1 MNTRTDQK
9 KHKPMDKLTG
19 QDDIIRAFK
28 RAIYESKEAQ
38 SSEVAEADRNWKYYF
53 GQHYLRNVGGRWMAD
68 SMGGDKLRI
77 QRDIIQLAID
87 ALRPILVKM
96 RPHILVLATYPEDDV
111 VVEMPDNSERT
122 IRNLKNADVSG
133 FLTEALKRE
142 HRRRH
147 EEILLSELILEVM
160 ITGQAYRVCLP
171 VTRPGFGTMI
181 EPKLYPR
188 SRVLLDYEGTRLADF
203 KDFQHVI
210 FEDELNANEI
220 FHTYGVKESE
230 YTKEDEPS
238 SDALLEYEG
247 YDHTVG
253 GIRRLGRRLEEDG
266 YDNRPRKYKVHT
278 GYFNEGASE
287 LETYHDAPP
296 KSLKFPFGRQLVMI
310 NEQYLQADQPN
321 PFWHGDYPVTC
332 YQSLPVPHVARAL
345 SESGKLIDVQKGV
358 NILMNALIGN
368 TLLGQNP
375 KLLYEEGAFNPEDWG
390 QGPGGMVRV
399 TGGALSGGK
408 IQWFKPEGTD
418 RGAFNLLKDLEYY
431 GKEDVAG
438 VTASL
443 QGQQLPAGS
452 SGVYA
457 NTLQSAAM
465 TGPTFRIQQL
475 DSGHHRFARQE
486 VELYQQF
493 VDWREPYYLEIH
505 DMEKYH
511 PYMTEAVQDLYYRVE
526 YESQAELPHNPIA
539 RQNFFWNQFVE
550 GIIDFEEYVQKSHI
564 SMRPELRE
572 RARKGSMDNYMPG
585 VPREVR
591 LQMMMQAAQAQAA
604 MQAQASQGGGGALP
618 GGEPPSQ
625 IAGQSAEEGASVG
638 GLAGDPEGSAL

>member
-1 MNTRTDQK
+1 MNTRTDMK
-9 KHKPMDKLTG
+9 KHRPMDKLTS
-19 QDDIIRAFK
+19 QDDIIKSFR

-38 SSEVAEADRNWKYYF
+38 AAEIAEADRNWKYYF

-68 SMGGDKLRI
+68 SMAGDKLRI
-77 QRDIIQLAID
+77 QRDIIQLSID

-96 RPHILVLATYPEDDV
+96 RPHILVLATYPDHDAVLEL
-111 VVEMPDNSERT
+111 PNNRSFT
-122 IRNLKNADVSG
+122 IRNLKNSDVSS
-133 FLTEALKRE
+133 FMTESLLRE

-147 EEILLSELILEVM
+147 EDILLSELILEVM

-171 VTRPGFGTMI
+171 VHKPGFGTII

-188 SRVLLDYEGTRLADF
+188 SRVLLDYDGTRLADF
-203 KDFQHVI
+203 KDFMHII
-210 FEDELNANEI
+210 FEDDMDANAI
-220 FHTYGVKESE
+220 FHTFGVKESE

-238 SDALLEYEG
+238 ADALYDYEERG
-247 YDHTVG
+247 VFRSTSA
-253 GIRRLGRRLEEDG
+253 IRRYGRRVDD
-266 YDNRPRKYKVHT
+266 YDYDRPRKYKVHT

-287 LETYHDAPP
+287 MEVYHDAPP
-296 KSLKFPFGRQLVMI
+296 KSLKYPFGRQLIMI
-310 NEQYLQADQPN
+310 NEQYLAVDQPN

-375 KLLYEEGAFNPEDWG
+375 KLLYEEGSFNPEDFG
-390 QGPGGMVRV
+390 EGPGGMVRV
-399 TGGALSGGK
+399 QQGALSGNR
-408 IQWFKPEGTD
+408 IEWFKPEGTD

-438 VTASL
+438 VTAAL
-443 QGQQLPAGS
+443 QGQELHAGS

-457 NTLQSAAM
+457 NTLQSASM

-475 DSGHHRFARQE
+475 DAGHHRFSRQE
-486 VELYQQF
+486 IELYQQF
-493 VDWREPYYLEIH
+493 VDWRDPYYLELH
-505 DMEKYH
+505 DMQKYH
-511 PYMTEAVQDLYYRVE
+511 PMMTEAVRDLYYRVE

-539 RQNFFWNQFVE
+539 RQNFFWNQYVE
-550 GIIDFEEYVQKSHI
+550 GVIDFEEYVLKSHV

-572 RARKGSMDNYMPG
+572 KARQGSLENYMPG
-585 VPREVR
+585 VPRDVR
-591 LQMMMQAAQAQAA
+591 LQLMIQMAQQRAA
-604 MQAQASQGGGGALP
+604 MQAAEAQGASLP
-618 GGEPPSQ
+618 GSAEPPIQ
-625 IAGQSAEEGASVG
+625 IAGQSSEEGASEG
-638 GLAGDPEGSAL
+638 GIAGDPSGRSL